1 MPATEQHMHTHSYN
15 TGTGSIWDIIVSV
28 SHLRPRAATSGE
40 EMNMS
45 FKNREIQLTEEA
57 LAPSCSITGAVT
69 GAADGRNPA
78 PPRTP

>member
-1 MPATEQHMHTHSYN
+1 MPATVQHLHMHSYN
-15 TGTGSIWDIIVSV
+15 TGTGYILYIIVSV
-28 SHLRPRAATSGE
+28 SHLRPTAATSGE

-69 GAADGRNPA
+69 GATDGLNAA